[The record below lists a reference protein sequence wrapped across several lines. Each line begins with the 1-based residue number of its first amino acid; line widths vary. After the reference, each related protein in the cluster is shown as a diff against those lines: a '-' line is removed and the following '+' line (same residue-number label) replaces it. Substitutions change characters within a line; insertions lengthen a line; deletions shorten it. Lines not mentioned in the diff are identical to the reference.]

1 MFEVDEMMQYHI
13 ENIFNEMIED
23 ISIIKFKLN
32 KYGVKCIKKNK

>member
-1 MFEVDEMMQYHI
+1 MFEVDEMMQY
-13 ENIFNEMIED
+13 NEMIED